1 MWHLQTHPN
10 TYLQN
15 FLKVLGSTFI
25 ASLTCQNSSIIISK
39 KKYKKAATWWQID
52 SKKHIRC
59 QGALLEHT
67 DTMPHKHPTQS
78 IKKSK
83 RWKLSPTILSE
94 TKKSGVQ
101 SYPTCSQQSVTFFRK
116 QQWISSSNSQN
127 LSFITDDP
135 KMRFLWDLNFFVP
148 KPIIQ
153 TSDLH
158 LMHHCQNQSPRSSR
172 PSKPHGGSALEP
184 QKMVV
189 IFSNLVCLG
198 PIHFEHPNISGSKK
212 LKGKKPQKHL
222 WIQLTWSTKNDQWTW
237 FTCDFGQGTINPPR
251 KQVILATFLNKVIL

>member
-1 MWHLQTHPN
+1 MANWLQKTHSLPRCVVGTHRHN
-10 TYLQN
+10 
-15 FLKVLGSTFI
+15 
-25 ASLTCQNSSIIISK
+25 ASQTPHSK
-39 KKYKKAATWWQID
+39 
-52 SKKHIRC
+52 H
-59 QGALLEHT
+59 
-67 DTMPHKHPTQS
+67 
-78 IKKSK
+78 KKSK

-148 KPIIQ
+148 NPIIQ

-198 PIHFEHPNISGSKK
+198 PIHFEHPNMQVAKNWREKK
-212 LKGKKPQKHL
+212 QKKTSLNPTDLVDKNRKVCTLDPQPFFPVHM
-222 WIQLTWSTKNDQWTW
+222 W
-237 FTCDFGQGTINPPR
+237 FWPR
-251 KQVILATFLNKVIL
+251 HNKSP

>member
-1 MWHLQTHPN
+1 MANWLQKTHSLPRCVVGTHRHN
-10 TYLQN
+10 ASQTPHSKLKKIQKMEIESNN
-15 FLKVLGSTFI
+15 FVGDK
-25 ASLTCQNSSIIISK
+25 
-39 KKYKKAATWWQID
+39 
-52 SKKHIRC
+52 
-59 QGALLEHT
+59 
-67 DTMPHKHPTQS
+67 
-78 IKKSK
+78 
-83 RWKLSPTILSE
+83 
-94 TKKSGVQ
+94 KKSGVQ

-135 KMRFLWDLNFFVP
+135 KMCFLWDLNFFVP

-158 LMHHCQNQSPRSSR
+158 LMHHCQNQSPRSSK

-212 LKGKKPQKHL
+212 LKGKKTKKKNISESNWPGRQKMTNEPGSH
-222 WIQLTWSTKNDQWTW
+222 
-237 FTCDFGQGTINPPR
+237 
-251 KQVILATFLNKVIL
+251 VILAKAQ